1 MQSIMIE
8 PNVFI
13 AKVSKDANGKYAII
27 EGSTKNINNDFN
39 GVYYQSAD
47 GIETHGTPWVYTEEY
62 PESNELDVYFS
73 ENNTFKSTD
82 FTLKLYFIAPDGKK
96 DNEAIDY
103 IINAYNSFFYFVSGH
118 LILYW
123 DNVRKRKLLL
133 ALTESVKP
141 STTSVLSGREYL
153 AVSFKFK
160 NLFGR
165 SFTLS
170 DTTCFADDLSL
181 TE

>member
-1 MQSIMIE
+1 M
-8 PNVFI
+8 
-13 AKVSKDANGKYAII
+13 
-27 EGSTKNINNDFN
+27 
-39 GVYYQSAD
+39 
-47 GIETHGTPWVYTEEY
+47 
-62 PESNELDVYFS
+62 
-73 ENNTFKSTD
+73 KSTD
-82 FTLKLYFIAPDGKK
+82 FALKLYFIAPDGKK

-103 IINAYNSFFYFVSGH
+103 IINAYNAFFYFVSGH

>member
-1 MQSIMIE
+1 MIE
-8 PNVFI
+8 PKVFL
-13 AKVSKDANGKYAII
+13 AKVSKGNDGKYAII
-27 EGSTKNINNDFN
+27 EGTNKNVMTDFD
-39 GVYYQSAD
+39 GVFYQAAD
-47 GIETHGTPWVYTEEY
+47 GVEAIGQPRAYTEEY
-62 PESNELDVYFS
+62 PESGELDVYFP
-73 ENNTFKSTD
+73 EKTTLKATD
-82 FTLKLYFIAPDGKK
+82 FTLKLYFIAPDDKK

-103 IINAYNSFFYFVSGH
+103 ILNSYHSFMDYLQGS

-141 STTSVLSGREYL
+141 STTSVLEGREYL

-160 NLFGR
+160 NVYGR
-165 SFTLS
+165 SFALS
-170 DTTCFADDLSL
+170 DTTCLSDDLSA